1 MLPKISLNEETKQAI
16 ARSVGVPVSRILEM
30 DASEL
35 DAAIESKIGKKLK
48 LDTKSNRFPLV
59 GRGSVYLAL
68 SRFLRFN
75 LDKKIAKI

>member
-48 LDTKSNRFPLV
+48 LDTKRNRFPLV

>member
-35 DAAIESKIGKKLK
+35 DAAIE
-48 LDTKSNRFPLV
+48 
-59 GRGSVYLAL
+59 L
-68 SRFLRFN
+68 SL
-75 LDKKIAKI
+75 IHI